1 MNDVMDECNKSNE
14 STRFLR
20 PRSPTYCKEESAGLS
35 IRMAPRGRGHG
46 VPRGGIES
54 RFMAS
59 TRAAISAEPMPA
71 VAKRVAADIMELI
84 VKLFP
89 TARWTRRDLNALV
102 TEAYRVTD
110 DDYGEQ
116 EAIAWA
122 NKFKFLV
129 TSEIAMGF
137 SWKKPTMTLAKS

>member
-1 MNDVMDECNKSNE
+1 
-14 STRFLR
+14 
-20 PRSPTYCKEESAGLS
+20 
-35 IRMAPRGRGHG
+35 
-46 VPRGGIES
+46 
-54 RFMAS
+54 MAS